1 MCDEKK
7 LCCIV
12 SVSFLL
18 FRHRWVSE
26 AGVCCS
32 LGPLALSWTM
42 PRKRRTFWGKQ
53 KKKSRSPTVLPVA
66 LCLFFF
72 MFLRTSIYHSDIT
85 WRENIFFFLLLIC
98 FCFIS
103 FQVGA
108 GWIGKC
114 ECSAFIPR
122 KCLHASMI
130 FISPWFTSTVCVW
143 YSPCNDLFICVC
155 PCV

>member
-7 LCCIV
+7 LCSIV

-18 FRHRWVSE
+18 FRHRCVSE

-42 PRKRRTFWGKQ
+42 PRKRRTFRGKQ
-53 KKKSRSPTVLPVA
+53 KKKTCSPTVLPVPLTIFS
-66 LCLFFF
+66 LCFWEHQYTIQIL
-72 MFLRTSIYHSDIT
+72 S
-85 WRENIFFFLLLIC
+85 FFLLLIC
-98 FCFIS
+98 YCFIS